1 MTKAPLSSSNLTPIQ
16 TAAFIAE
23 HKRQRALLIEA
34 FPELLEDQQALDDTL
49 EGLSYAPDMIANII
63 RDAREDEANATALSI
78 MIREMSDRKA
88 RFAARA
94 ERRYTMAQ
102 HLMDAIGLRKLAMPD
117 FSASIVPTAPHVIV
131 HDEWKLPHGFYKE
144 IRQPDKAKIKEALK
158 LVPVDGATLSNGG
171 EHLTIR
177 TK

>member
-1 MTKAPLSSSNLTPIQ
+1 MSYRLSSTQLTPIQ

-49 EGLSYAPDMIANII
+49 EGISYAPDMIANII

-88 RFAARA
+88 RFSARA
-94 ERRYTMAQ
+94 ERRYTMAE

-117 FSASIVPTAPHVIV
+117 FLASIRPVRPKVQIT
-131 HDEWKLPHGFYKE
+131 DEAALPDRFVRHKTE
-144 IRQPDKAKIKEALK
+144 PDKIAIREALEAGSE
-158 LVPVDGATLSNGG
+158 VPGAVLSNGG
-171 EHLTIR
+171 VTLAILV
-177 TK
+177 K

>member
-23 HKRQRALLIEA
+23 HKRQRALLIES

-49 EGLSYAPDMIANII
+49 EGISYAPDMIANII
-63 RDAREDEANATALSI
+63 RNAREDDANATALTL

-94 ERRYTMAQ
+94 ERRYTMAE
-102 HLMDAIGLRKLAMPD
+102 HLMEAIGLRKLAMPD
-117 FSASIVPTAPHVIV
+117 FTASITPTQPRVMIDDEMLLPDDLCDIVRKPNKTMIRETLAQAAVP
-131 HDEWKLPHGFYKE
+131 
-144 IRQPDKAKIKEALK
+144 
-158 LVPVDGATLSNGG
+158 GAHMSNGG
-171 EHLTIR
+171 STLTIR